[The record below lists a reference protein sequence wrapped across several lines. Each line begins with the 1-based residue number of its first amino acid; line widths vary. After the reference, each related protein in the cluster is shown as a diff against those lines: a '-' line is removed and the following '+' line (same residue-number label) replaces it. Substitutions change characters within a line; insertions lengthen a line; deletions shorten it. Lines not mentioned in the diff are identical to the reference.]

1 MIRLSKEE
9 LENITGESVA
19 ELIKLAKPEWE
30 SRKTLYTN
38 YHRKDNASGLVCA
51 GTQTKTIVPFEKF
64 IVDTASGFLGGKAPT
79 YNVEDTADEK
89 KRNIIQRV
97 LDKLAKSKDYKDEL
111 ETIINYISNYND
123 DEEEHHKL
131 VTDLLMCRSCY
142 EIQYENLDNEI
153 VYARLDPLNT
163 IGVWDYNIP
172 ASLVGVVR
180 RWNEVNLKGDK
191 KEVVEVYT
199 GIGKK
204 TFVGD
209 GSNYV
214 EQSDEGNNTNY
225 WKDVPMFAVELEE
238 AIFEPAID
246 LIRAY
251 EQLVQNTRN
260 MFEYNDD
267 AKLAISGYEPQNEL
281 TTVDDEGNVKP
292 NPARV
297 LEDKMVLQ
305 AKTMYFSEGGGA
317 EWIEKNIN
325 DTATQNTLKTYID
338 LIMMNTGVPNTTD
351 LGFTNADNASALDRK
366 FFSLI
371 TMTTRLRQ
379 ELKKAYLRRWEL
391 IIDRINLKKNTTFD
405 FRDIQ
410 IELPYNM
417 PANESELID
426 MWLKLQDVISNETI
440 VNRLPLGLEYA
451 SEKQKM
457 DDEANEAFEKN
468 LEMMK
473 QTEVGDELQGNRQ
486 TVVGTE
492 EEIPDGAEEI

>member
-1 MIRLSKEE
+1 MIRLNKEE
-9 LENITGESVA
+9 LEAIGAKDIEA
-19 ELIKLAKPEWE
+19 LLKLGKKEWE
-30 SRKTLYTN
+30 SRKTLHDN
-38 YHRKDNASGLVCA
+38 YHRKTDLSGLVCE
-51 GTQTKTIVPFEKF
+51 GKITKTIVPFEKF

-97 LDKLAKSKDYKDEL
+97 LEKTSRSKDYKDEL
-111 ETIINYISNYND
+111 ETILNYITNYND
-123 DEEEHHKL
+123 DADEHHKL
-131 VTDLLMCRSCY
+131 VTDLLMCRACY
-142 EIQYENLDNEI
+142 EVQYENLDNEI

-163 IGVWDYNIP
+163 MAIWDYSIPANLIGVIRTWE
-172 ASLVGVVR
+172 
-180 RWNEVNLKGDK
+180 EVKLSGDK
-191 KEVVEVYT
+191 VTVVELYST
-199 GIGKK
+199 DGKRVFQGERNQYAEV
-204 TFVGD
+204 T
-209 GSNYV
+209 
-214 EQSDEGNNTNY
+214 DEKEGANY
-225 WKDVPMFAVELEE
+225 WKDIPMFAVELEE

-281 TTVDDEGNVKP
+281 VIIDENGNAVK

-297 LEDKMVLQ
+297 LEDKSILN
-305 AKTMYFSEGGGA
+305 AKTMYFTEGGDA
-317 EWIEKNIN
+317 KWIEKNIN
-325 DTATQNTLKTYID
+325 DTAIQNTLKTYID

-391 IIDRINLKKNTTFD
+391 IVDRINLKKNTDYD
-405 FRDIQ
+405 FRDIT

-473 QTEVGDELQGNRQ
+473 QTEVGNELQGNRQ
-486 TVVGTE
+486 ETE
-492 EEIPDGAEEI
+492 ELAGGIPEETEEL